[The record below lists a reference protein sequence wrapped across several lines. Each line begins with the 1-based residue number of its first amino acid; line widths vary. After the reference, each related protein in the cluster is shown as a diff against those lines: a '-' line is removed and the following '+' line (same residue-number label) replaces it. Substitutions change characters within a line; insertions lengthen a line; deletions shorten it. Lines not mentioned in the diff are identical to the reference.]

1 MLLGLLLKENKG
13 EIVNKRTKNVL
24 TVSGLVLLVFVLI
37 KAFSSSKKSDQI
49 NKELEG
55 LSFSEHLRANDH
67 DVNKNTET
75 PTMSD
80 TANNDKNKAA
90 EKETASKAPKD
101 SWSMTKLVA
110 SGKVPE
116 EIASNMNPVNDN
128 ALFDG
133 NKPAT
138 VKHADI
144 KTARE
149 TESQE
154 KIYQQPKEPELPK
167 TKFARQAK
175 LSGLVT
181 TLRGMDQTTDRGAM
195 FKAGTRVLAILPDR
209 LTITSG
215 ESLYTSLTAL
225 GSADQKVPNNLTF
238 VGKAKLNKSER
249 RVEIAIESCVNTKDS
264 SPPIPCVAIVKDI
277 LGDNG
282 LTGKIYDPSNWQ
294 LIIASVGAYI
304 NTSVLSQLTTS
315 ATQNGQTVDQTTSN
329 QIRQS
334 IAGTVNAVANRLI
347 TSLDK
352 SGTEIVLAQGAIV
365 QIFFTETTQTWNDQ
379 SKS

>member
-1 MLLGLLLKENKG
+1 MNKRVKNYLIYGGVGLLA
-13 EIVNKRTKNVL
+13 IVI
-24 TVSGLVLLVFVLI
+24 I
-37 KAFSSSKKSDQI
+37 KSLSSSKKSSDVL
-49 NKELEG
+49 NKELDG
-55 LSFSEHLRANDH
+55 LSFTEHLRANSH
-67 DVNKNTET
+67 DVNKNIEK

-80 TANNDKNKAA
+80 TVVESKDIDK
-90 EKETASKAPKD
+90 EKNQKLD

-116 EIASNMNPVNDN
+116 EIASNINPVNDN
-128 ALFDG
+128 ALFDA
-133 NKPAT
+133 NKPPT
-138 VKHADI
+138 VKHAYI
-144 KTARE
+144 KTFRNS
-149 TESQE
+149 ESQQQE
-154 KIYQQPKEPELPK
+154 KIYEQPKVSELPK
-167 TKFARQAK
+167 TKFARQSK
-175 LSGLVT
+175 LSGPVT
-181 TLRGMDQTTDRGAM
+181 TLTGMAQTTDRGAM
-195 FKAGTRVLAILPDR
+195 FKAGTRVLAILPDK

-215 ESLYTSLTAL
+215 ETVYTSLTAL

-249 RVEIAIESCVNTKDS
+249 RVEIAIENCVNTKDS
-264 SPPIPCVAIVKDI
+264 SPPMPCVAVVKDI

-334 IAGTVNAVANRLI
+334 IAGTVTAVANRLI
-347 TSLDK
+347 SNLDK

-379 SKS
+379 NNT